1 MIPARRVVD
10 LRRMMLAL
18 TIGAT
23 AGVIVGALG
32 GTIADGLVGRAAES
46 ATSASRLLA
55 GIAAFAAGGAYLL
68 GSTGHRRAAI
78 LLASG
83 ASVGIAAWLAVVAA
97 RAPGRAALAL
107 LESDRAGL
115 EAVELEG
122 RAWVAHRT
130 LGFRLPQP
138 SVALSPA
145 EEIVRETSER
155 AGPGW
160 RDAHRL
166 WAFESSDR
174 AITVTLDL
182 TRAEDASLE
191 ALDARARAAAGPLR
205 AQGIEI
211 EAQDARREG
220 ARCGSARFGAAL
232 AHGGRVEA
240 RVLAFEAPSSHRAF
254 HLVVTIVGPEG
265 ADARAY
271 LDEIVVPCDR

>member
-1 MIPARRVVD
+1 
-10 LRRMMLAL
+10 MMLAL

-32 GTIADGLVGRAAES
+32 GSIADGLVGRAAES

-68 GSTGHRRAAI
+68 GAAGHRRAAI

-83 ASVGIAAWLAVVAA
+83 ASIGVATWLVVVAS
-97 RAPGRAALAL
+97 RAPVRAALTL

-115 EAVELEG
+115 EVVEVEG
-122 RAWVAHRT
+122 RSWVAHRT

-138 SVALSPA
+138 SVALAPA
-145 EEIVRETSER
+145 EDIVRETSDR

-160 RDAHRL
+160 RDVHQL

-174 AITVTLDL
+174 AVTVTLDL
-182 TRAEDASLE
+182 TRADDVSLD

-205 AQGIEI
+205 AQGIEV
-211 EAQDARREG
+211 EAQDARSEG

-232 AHGGRVEA
+232 EHGGRVEA
-240 RVLAFEAPSSHRAF
+240 RVLAFEAPTSHRAF
-254 HLVVTIVGPEG
+254 HLVATIVGPAG
-265 ADARAY
+265 ADAREY
-271 LDEIVVPCDR
+271 LDEIVVPCGRSASE